1 MSPIWKS
8 VGWVAAIGF
17 GYALAVMAAD
27 GVPAP
32 VTAATAHDPLLAYLQ
47 AAGFPTW
54 AVVLLLIGRQV
65 SGELKG
71 ISNRL
76 DAHITQTE
84 LRLAKLELH
93 DPDPPTHCPARR
105 RGEVAN

>member
-1 MSPIWKS
+1 M
-8 VGWVAAIGF
+8 GWVAAIGF

-65 SGELKG
+65 SGE
-71 ISNRL
+71 RW
-76 DAHITQTE
+76 
-84 LRLAKLELH
+84 
-93 DPDPPTHCPARR
+93 DPAGAAGEDDRAIR
-105 RGEVAN
+105 RGGGFLGGDDRA